1 MSPTRDRS
9 PARYHPAMIVSAES
23 RARHHRWL
31 TELTSL
37 PTAAGREG
45 RVVEW
50 IERWV
55 SERPGL
61 SLTRDGSGNLVITR
75 ATPAWPGAPVFFTAH
90 LDHPAFVVERVVG
103 PGTIQ
108 CAFRGGVME
117 PYFDGARIAVH
128 ARGGGRAAG
137 KIVGKPEG
145 GGAPFTSY
153 LAEIDGDHD
162 GVMPGDVATWDLP
175 PAEIKG
181 GVLHAPACDDLA
193 AVAAALAALD
203 VLERGTGPGSPTASD
218 RGWGP
223 LPPGESP
230 RRPTPDVRLLF
241 TRAEEVGFIGA
252 IAACRERTMP
262 VGSRVLALEN
272 SRAFDESPVGG
283 GPIVRVGDRMSVFS
297 PALTGAVAAVAER
310 IAGGPQPKATQKL
323 SEAATWKWQ
332 RKLMPGG
339 ACEATVFCAAGYEAT
354 CLCLPLGN
362 YHNMGDLAAVQ
373 AGTNTAPPR
382 VAPEFISIADFDGLV
397 DLLVECGRALP
408 EAAPIVPKL
417 EKLWAEASF
426 VLEEPH

>member
-1 MSPTRDRS
+1 
-9 PARYHPAMIVSAES
+9 MIAAAES
-23 RARHHRWL
+23 RARHHQWL
-31 TELTSL
+31 TELTSI

-50 IERWV
+50 IEGWTR
-55 SERPGL
+55 ERPGL
-61 SLTRDGSGNLVITR
+61 GLTRDRAGNLVIARRGGDAPR
-75 ATPAWPGAPVFFTAH
+75 AEAPVFLTAH
-90 LDHPAFVVERVVG
+90 LDHPAFVVERVIG

-137 KIVGKPEG
+137 RIVGKPEG
-145 GGAPFTSY
+145 GGAPFKAY
-153 LAEIDGDHD
+153 LAEVESDHD
-162 GVMPGDVATWDLP
+162 ILPGDVATWDLP
-175 PAEIKG
+175 PAEIRG

-193 AVAAALAALD
+193 AVAAALASFD
-203 VLERGTGPGSPTASD
+203 VLTCEGLPRQSNNAGPEA
-218 RGWGP
+218 
-223 LPPGESP
+223 
-230 RRPTPDVRLLF
+230 DVRLLF

-272 SRAFDESPVGG
+272 SRAFDESPIGG

-323 SEAATWKWQ
+323 SEAPAWKWQ

-397 DLLVECGRALP
+397 DLLVECGRSLP
-408 EAAPIVPKL
+408 GAAPIGPRL
-417 EKLWAEASF
+417 ERLWAEGSF
-426 VLEEPH
+426 VLDEPR